1 MTSQHSKF
9 FATAILA
16 TVVSM
21 GATAGLV
28 SAADT
33 TPATTPPGNLTPADT
48 ASAKLLSL
56 AEIETRLASQGIRI
70 KEIEV
75 KDKLL
80 EVEAYDAQGRE
91 IELLVDRRTAEILSR
106 KLED

>member
-1 MTSQHSKF
+1 MTSQRSKF
-9 FATAILA
+9 FATAILT
-16 TVVSM
+16 TVVAM
-21 GATAGLV
+21 GATAAVV
-28 SAADT
+28 SAAHA
-33 TPATTPPGNLTPADT
+33 TPATTPPGNLAPADA

-56 AEIETRLASQGIRI
+56 AEIETRLSSQGLRI

-80 EVEAYDAQGRE
+80 EVEAYDTQGRE
-91 IELLVDRRTAEILSR
+91 IELLVDRRIAEILSR